1 MKGVV
6 FTEFFEFVEG
16 RFSPEIAEQI
26 IESSALPSKGIYTS
40 IGSFYITP
48 GRPPGVPNT
57 VN

>member
-40 IGSFYITP
+40 VGTP
-48 GRPPGVPNT
+48 K
-57 VN
+57 